1 MAAGICCSH
10 GRPLL
15 MQIGTGKRAFSKI
28 EKQEKI
34 RNERQRREIDE
45 MKRLLPDRLNDP
57 LLDVG
62 VPSLP
67 AQTTVFAGAFLRRS
81 QASEGLVNSPSGLDQ
96 LAACQSMGLAPYSC
110 C

>member
-1 MAAGICCSH
+1 MAVYICCSY
-10 GRPLL
+10 GPSLL

-28 EKQEKI
+28 EKQEKM

-62 VPSLP
+62 TASLS
-67 AQTTVFAGAFLRRS
+67 A
-81 QASEGLVNSPSGLDQ
+81 
-96 LAACQSMGLAPYSC
+96 
-110 C
+110 

>member
-1 MAAGICCSH
+1 MVAGICCSH
-10 GRPLL
+10 GRSLL

-67 AQTTVFAGAFLRRS
+67 AQIIVFVGTSLRRS
-81 QASEGLVNSPSGLDQ
+81 QASEGLVS
-96 LAACQSMGLAPYSC
+96 A
-110 C
+110 

>member
-1 MAAGICCSH
+1 
-10 GRPLL
+10 

-34 RNERQRREIDE
+34 KNERQRREIDE

-62 VPSLP
+62 TASFP
-67 AQTTVFAGAFLRRS
+67 AQTIICVGAVHMRS
-81 QASEGLVNSPSGLDQ
+81 QASEGHVD
-96 LAACQSMGLAPYSC
+96 A
-110 C
+110 

>member
-1 MAAGICCSH
+1 MGKQREQHSSGARRSLAIVGICFLH

-62 VPSLP
+62 VPSLV
-67 AQTTVFAGAFLRRS
+67 AQTTVFVGAFLGHS
-81 QASEGLVNSPSGLDQ
+81 QASEELVS
-96 LAACQSMGLAPYSC
+96 A
-110 C
+110 

>member
-1 MAAGICCSH
+1 
-10 GRPLL
+10 

-62 VPSLP
+62 VPSLV
-67 AQTTVFAGAFLRRS
+67 AQTTVSVGAFLGHS
-81 QASEGLVNSPSGLDQ
+81 QASEELIS
-96 LAACQSMGLAPYSC
+96 A
-110 C
+110 

>member
-1 MAAGICCSH
+1 
-10 GRPLL
+10 

-62 VPSLP
+62 TALLST
-67 AQTTVFAGAFLRRS
+67 QITSFRGAGLSTGAHRPLRD
-81 QASEGLVNSPSGLDQ
+81 LWMLDVR
-96 LAACQSMGLAPYSC
+96 CW
-110 C
+110 